1 MGWISCLRN
10 TRCFS
15 CPFPLSILCTG
26 QVHNW
31 NEAENSMEFPEA
43 LPDLSCG
50 VVKNSKRRRRAW
62 RYWRKCRW
70 VRSHGC
76 GNRKFFDWFFLRATK
91 LLLDFFVGFFLWVLD
106 VFVTLFWNLEN
117 VTEEA
122 YVRIFVER
130 CIDYLIIF
138 NLFLRKQNKIT
149 RGKRKTEFFEK
160 ISWNLITFVAIKT
173 KMLKISY
180 SEEES
185 REFPRLQYSQSE
197 YSHQGENFTISNSPL
212 VAYTFFINRFSR
224 TKRNKP
230 LKLYRFDLLGKSV
243 LVYGKRSFRYKVWST
258 HEIEFPTFQFKMVSD
273 FSAFLRY
280 QIGDRQNKRMFGGVF
295 VAGISN
301 WRRFHQCRARFELIP
316 TFQTLLSR
324 QLVWI
329 LFSLSLSLSVSWELL
344 CNFVSHSFHTAA
356 ERNITREHFRNCK
369 PPGNGEAPTILA
381 RRPTLYFFSLGLL
394 RLCIAFIA
402 REI

>member
-1 MGWISCLRN
+1 MKFDNICGDK
-10 TRCFS
+10 
-15 CPFPLSILCTG
+15 
-26 QVHNW
+26 
-31 NEAENSMEFPEA
+31 NEN
-43 LPDLSCG
+43 
-50 VVKNSKRRRRAW
+50 VKNFVFRRGISRVPKTSIFA
-62 RYWRKCRW
+62 
-70 VRSHGC
+70 
-76 GNRKFFDWFFLRATK
+76 
-91 LLLDFFVGFFLWVLD
+91 
-106 VFVTLFWNLEN
+106 E
-117 VTEEA
+117 
-122 YVRIFVER
+122 RIFSSR
-130 CIDYLIIF
+130 WKFHDL
-138 NLFLRKQNKIT
+138 
-149 RGKRKTEFFEK
+149 EF
-160 ISWNLITFVAIKT
+160 TF
-173 KMLKISY
+173 
-180 SEEES
+180 S
-185 REFPRLQYSQSE
+185 RL
-197 YSHQGENFTISNSPL
+197 HL
-212 VAYTFFINRFSR
+212 FINRFSR

-394 RLCIAFIA
+394 RLCTAFIA